1 MKSFLRANSVSIKS
15 TRTFII
21 VESERETET
30 EERPLQRERAPI
42 TFPDSAS
49 HPNILLNRLTLQ
61 QKLSFQE
68 KFNLLNEKQQQFVF
82 DELLSSPASV
92 QVFLCEVSWQ
102 HISSISGLCHQ
113 ANSVIKRRSTRGVDR
128 RRDDER

>member
-1 MKSFLRANSVSIKS
+1 MKSFLRANSFSIKS

-92 QVFLCEVSWQ
+92 QVFLCEVSWLLVT
-102 HISSISGLCHQ
+102 HLINFRPLPSSKFC
-113 ANSVIKRRSTRGVDR
+113 R
-128 RRDDER
+128 

>member
-21 VESERETET
+21 VESERETVT

-68 KFNLLNEKQQQFVF
+68 KFNLLNEKLAV
-82 DELLSSPASV
+82 
-92 QVFLCEVSWQ
+92 
-102 HISSISGLCHQ
+102 
-113 ANSVIKRRSTRGVDR
+113 K
-128 RRDDER
+128 

>member
-1 MKSFLRANSVSIKS
+1 MKSFLRANSFSIKS

-21 VESERETET
+21 VESERETEA

-68 KFNLLNEKQQQFVF
+68 KFNLLNEKQ
-82 DELLSSPASV
+82 
-92 QVFLCEVSWQ
+92 
-102 HISSISGLCHQ
+102 
-113 ANSVIKRRSTRGVDR
+113 
-128 RRDDER
+128 